1 MFPGLGASVP
11 SGREAKTCESS
22 VTFIIEMRL
31 MKDMD
36 KYWKNVDSLF
46 NSKDNR
52 KVILLGYA
60 VGLVLVAASIY
71 KLYFRLSGHEDF
83 SFGRISSLFLML
95 MVGISLVCFL
105 FYRKKIS
112 IKIKF
117 YLLCL
122 IFACGGINMFLHPKV
137 SRRIPSETYCQVV
150 GIVGCLFFGGG
161 GFWVLYNDYKWQRR
175 RRDEEE

>member
-1 MFPGLGASVP
+1 
-11 SGREAKTCESS
+11 
-22 VTFIIEMRL
+22 
-31 MKDMD
+31 MD

-46 NSKDNR
+46 DSKDTR
-52 KVILLGYA
+52 KVIWVSYA

-71 KLYFRLSGHEDF
+71 KLYLRLSGHEEF
-83 SFGRISSLFLML
+83 SLGRIFSLFLML

-105 FYRKKIS
+105 FYRKKVS

-122 IFACGGINMFLHPKV
+122 IFVCGGINMILHPKV

-161 GFWVLYNDYKWQRR
+161 GLWVLYNDYKWQRG
-175 RRDEEE
+175 RRDEEG

>member
-1 MFPGLGASVP
+1 
-11 SGREAKTCESS
+11 
-22 VTFIIEMRL
+22 
-31 MKDMD
+31 MD
-36 KYWKNVDSLF
+36 KYWKSVGSLF
-46 NSKDNR
+46 DSKDNR
-52 KVILLGYA
+52 KVIWIGYA
-60 VGLVLVAASIY
+60 VGLVLVTASIY
-71 KLYFRLSGHEDF
+71 KLYLRLSGHEEF
-83 SFGRISSLFLML
+83 SLGRIFSLFLML

-122 IFACGGINMFLHPKV
+122 IFVCGGINMFLHPRV
-137 SRRIPSETYCQVV
+137 SRRISSETYCQVV

-161 GFWVLYNDYKWQRR
+161 GLWVLYNDCKWHRR

>member
-1 MFPGLGASVP
+1 
-11 SGREAKTCESS
+11 
-22 VTFIIEMRL
+22 

-71 KLYFRLSGHEDF
+71 KLYLKLSGHEEF

-95 MVGISLVCFL
+95 MVGIFWFVSF
-105 FYRKKIS
+105 FIGKKYRLKLS
-112 IKIKF
+112 F
-117 YLLCL
+117 TC
-122 IFACGGINMFLHPKV
+122 CV
-137 SRRIPSETYCQVV
+137 
-150 GIVGCLFFGGG
+150 
-161 GFWVLYNDYKWQRR
+161 
-175 RRDEEE
+175 

>member
-1 MFPGLGASVP
+1 
-11 SGREAKTCESS
+11 
-22 VTFIIEMRL
+22 

-36 KYWKNVDSLF
+36 KYWKYLDSLF
-46 NSKDNR
+46 DSKDTR
-52 KVILLGYA
+52 KVIWVGYA
-60 VGLVLVAASIY
+60 IGLVLAAASIY
-71 KLYFRLSGHEDF
+71 KLCLRLSRYEEL
-83 SFGRISSLFLML
+83 SFERISSLFLML

-122 IFACGGINMFLHPKV
+122 VFACGGIDMFLHPKV
-137 SRRIPSETYCQVV
+137 SRRIPSETYCQIV

-161 GFWVLYNDYKWQRR
+161 GLWVLYNDYKWQRR

>member
-1 MFPGLGASVP
+1 
-11 SGREAKTCESS
+11 
-22 VTFIIEMRL
+22 

-46 NSKDNR
+46 DSKDTR
-52 KVILLGYA
+52 KVIWVSYA

-71 KLYFRLSGHEDF
+71 KLYLRLSGHEEF
-83 SFGRISSLFLML
+83 SLGRIFSLFLML

-122 IFACGGINMFLHPKV
+122 IFVCGGINMFLHPKV
-137 SRRIPSETYCQVV
+137 SRKNPSETYCQVV

-161 GFWVLYNDYKWQRR
+161 GLWVLYNDYKWHRR

>member
-1 MFPGLGASVP
+1 
-11 SGREAKTCESS
+11 
-22 VTFIIEMRL
+22 

-46 NSKDNR
+46 DSKDTR
-52 KVILLGYA
+52 KVIWVSYA

-71 KLYFRLSGHEDF
+71 KLYLRLSGHEEF
-83 SFGRISSLFLML
+83 SLGRIFSLFLML

-122 IFACGGINMFLHPKV
+122 IFACGGIDMFQAEKV
-137 SRRIPSETYCQVV
+137 RI
-150 GIVGCLFFGGG
+150 F
-161 GFWVLYNDYKWQRR
+161 YK
-175 RRDEEE
+175 

>member
-1 MFPGLGASVP
+1 MMF
-11 SGREAKTCESS
+11 
-22 VTFIIEMRL
+22 

-36 KYWKNVDSLF
+36 KYWKYLDSLF
-46 NSKDNR
+46 DSKDTR
-52 KVILLGYA
+52 KVIWVGYA
-60 VGLVLVAASIY
+60 IGLVLAAASIY
-71 KLYFRLSGHEDF
+71 KLCLRLSRYEEL
-83 SFGRISSLFLML
+83 SFERISSLFLML

-122 IFACGGINMFLHPKV
+122 VFACGGIDMFLHPKV
-137 SRRIPSETYCQVV
+137 SRRIPSETYCQIV

-161 GFWVLYNDYKWQRR
+161 GLWVLYNDYKWQRR
-175 RRDEEE
+175 RRDEAE

>member
-1 MFPGLGASVP
+1 MTFCNLEIFCTFGCSNN
-11 SGREAKTCESS
+11 KSS
-22 VTFIIEMRL
+22 IKGGL

-36 KYWKNVDSLF
+36 KFWKNVDSLF
-46 NSKDNR
+46 DSKDTR
-52 KVILLGYA
+52 KVIWVSYA

-71 KLYFRLSGHEDF
+71 KLYLRLSGHEEF
-83 SFGRISSLFLML
+83 SLGRIFSLFLML

-122 IFACGGINMFLHPKV
+122 IFVCGGINMILHPKV

-161 GFWVLYNDYKWQRR
+161 GLWVLYNDYKWQRG

>member
-1 MFPGLGASVP
+1 
-11 SGREAKTCESS
+11 
-22 VTFIIEMRL
+22 

-36 KYWKNVDSLF
+36 KFWKNVDSLF
-46 NSKDNR
+46 DSKDTR
-52 KVILLGYA
+52 KVIWVSYA

-71 KLYFRLSGHEDF
+71 KLYLRLSGHEEF
-83 SFGRISSLFLML
+83 SLGRIFSLFLML

-122 IFACGGINMFLHPKV
+122 IFVCGGINMILHPKV

-161 GFWVLYNDYKWQRR
+161 GLWVLYNDYKWQRG

>member
-1 MFPGLGASVP
+1 
-11 SGREAKTCESS
+11 
-22 VTFIIEMRL
+22 

-36 KYWKNVDSLF
+36 KFWKNVDSLF
-46 NSKDNR
+46 DSKDTR
-52 KVILLGYA
+52 KVIWVSYA
-60 VGLVLVAASIY
+60 VGLVLVAVSIY
-71 KLYFRLSGHEDF
+71 KLYLRLAGHEEF
-83 SFGRISSLFLML
+83 SFGRISSLFFML

-122 IFACGGINMFLHPKV
+122 IFVCGGINMFLHPRV
-137 SRRIPSETYCQVV
+137 SRRISSETYCQVV

-161 GFWVLYNDYKWQRR
+161 GLWVLYNDCKWHRR

>member
-1 MFPGLGASVP
+1 
-11 SGREAKTCESS
+11 
-22 VTFIIEMRL
+22 

-46 NSKDNR
+46 DSKDTR
-52 KVILLGYA
+52 KVIWVSYA

-71 KLYFRLSGHEDF
+71 KLYLRLSGHEEF
-83 SFGRISSLFLML
+83 SLGRIFSLFLML
-95 MVGISLVCFL
+95 MVGLSLVCFL

-122 IFACGGINMFLHPKV
+122 IFVCGGINMFLHPRV
-137 SRRIPSETYCQVV
+137 SRRISSETYCQVV

-161 GFWVLYNDYKWQRR
+161 GLWVLYNDCKWHRR

>member
-1 MFPGLGASVP
+1 
-11 SGREAKTCESS
+11 
-22 VTFIIEMRL
+22 

-46 NSKDNR
+46 DSKDTR
-52 KVILLGYA
+52 KVIWVSYA

-71 KLYFRLSGHEDF
+71 KLYLRLSGHEEF
-83 SFGRISSLFLML
+83 SLGRIFSLFLML

-105 FYRKKIS
+105 FYRKKVS

-122 IFACGGINMFLHPKV
+122 IFLCGGINMILHPKV

-161 GFWVLYNDYKWQRR
+161 GLWVLYNDYKWQRG
-175 RRDEEE
+175 RRDEEG

>member
-1 MFPGLGASVP
+1 MMF
-11 SGREAKTCESS
+11 
-22 VTFIIEMRL
+22 

-36 KYWKNVDSLF
+36 KYWKYLDSLF
-46 NSKDNR
+46 DSKDTR
-52 KVILLGYA
+52 KVIWVGYA
-60 VGLVLVAASIY
+60 IGLVLAAASIY
-71 KLYFRLSGHEDF
+71 KLCLRLSRYEEL
-83 SFGRISSLFLML
+83 SFERISSLFLML

-122 IFACGGINMFLHPKV
+122 VFACGGIDMFLHPKV
-137 SRRIPSETYCQVV
+137 SRRIPSETYCQIV

-161 GFWVLYNDYKWQRR
+161 GLWVLYNDYKWQRR

>member
-1 MFPGLGASVP
+1 MMF
-11 SGREAKTCESS
+11 
-22 VTFIIEMRL
+22 

-36 KYWKNVDSLF
+36 KYWKYLDSLF
-46 NSKDNR
+46 DSKDTR
-52 KVILLGYA
+52 KVIWVGYA
-60 VGLVLVAASIY
+60 IGLVLAAASIY
-71 KLYFRLSGHEDF
+71 KLCLRLSRYEEL
-83 SFGRISSLFLML
+83 SFERISSLFLML

-122 IFACGGINMFLHPKV
+122 IFVCGGINMFLHPKV
-137 SRRIPSETYCQVV
+137 SRKIPSETYCQVV
-150 GIVGCLFFGGG
+150 GIVSCLFFGGG
-161 GFWVLYNDYKWQRR
+161 GLWVLYNDYKWHRR

>member
-1 MFPGLGASVP
+1 
-11 SGREAKTCESS
+11 
-22 VTFIIEMRL
+22 

-36 KYWKNVDSLF
+36 KFWKNVDSLF
-46 NSKDNR
+46 DSKDTR
-52 KVILLGYA
+52 KVIWVSYA

-71 KLYFRLSGHEDF
+71 KLYLRLSGHEEF
-83 SFGRISSLFLML
+83 SLGRIFSLFLML

-122 IFACGGINMFLHPKV
+122 IFVCGGINMILHPKV

-161 GFWVLYNDYKWQRR
+161 GLWVLYNDYKWHRR

>member
-1 MFPGLGASVP
+1 
-11 SGREAKTCESS
+11 
-22 VTFIIEMRL
+22 
-31 MKDMD
+31 MD

-46 NSKDNR
+46 DSKDTR
-52 KVILLGYA
+52 KVIWVSYA

-71 KLYFRLSGHEDF
+71 KLYLRLSGHEEF
-83 SFGRISSLFLML
+83 SLGRIFSLFLVL
-95 MVGISLVCFL
+95 MVGLSLVCFL

-122 IFACGGINMFLHPKV
+122 IFVCGGINMFLHPRV
-137 SRRIPSETYCQVV
+137 SRRISSETYCQVV

-161 GFWVLYNDYKWQRR
+161 GLWVLYNDYKWHRR

>member
-1 MFPGLGASVP
+1 
-11 SGREAKTCESS
+11 
-22 VTFIIEMRL
+22 

-36 KYWKNVDSLF
+36 KYWKYLDSLF
-46 NSKDNR
+46 DSKDTR
-52 KVILLGYA
+52 KVIWVGYA
-60 VGLVLVAASIY
+60 IGLVLAAASIY
-71 KLYFRLSGHEDF
+71 KLCLRLSRYEEL
-83 SFGRISSLFLML
+83 SFERISSLFLML

-122 IFACGGINMFLHPKV
+122 VFACGGIGMFLHPKV
-137 SRRIPSETYCQVV
+137 SRRIPSETYCQIV

-161 GFWVLYNDYKWQRR
+161 GLWVLYNDYKWQRR

>member
-1 MFPGLGASVP
+1 
-11 SGREAKTCESS
+11 
-22 VTFIIEMRL
+22 

-36 KYWKNVDSLF
+36 KYWKSVGSLF
-46 NSKDNR
+46 DSKDTR
-52 KVILLGYA
+52 KVIWISYA

-71 KLYFRLSGHEDF
+71 KLYLRLSGHEEF
-83 SFGRISSLFLML
+83 SLGRIFSLFLML

-122 IFACGGINMFLHPKV
+122 IFVCGGINMILHPKV

-161 GFWVLYNDYKWQRR
+161 GLWVLYNDYKWQRG

>member
-1 MFPGLGASVP
+1 
-11 SGREAKTCESS
+11 
-22 VTFIIEMRL
+22 MRL
-31 MKDMD
+31 MKEMD
-36 KYWKNVDSLF
+36 KFWKNLDSLF
-46 NSKDNR
+46 DSKDTR
-52 KVILLGYA
+52 KVIWVSYA

-71 KLYFRLSGHEDF
+71 KLYLRLSGHEEF

-122 IFACGGINMFLHPKV
+122 IFACGGIGMFLHPKV
-137 SRRIPSETYCQVV
+137 SRRISSETYCQIV
-150 GIVGCLFFGGG
+150 GIVGCLFSGGG
-161 GFWVLYNDYKWQRR
+161 GLWVLYNDYKWQRG
-175 RRDEEE
+175 RRDEEV

>member
-1 MFPGLGASVP
+1 
-11 SGREAKTCESS
+11 
-22 VTFIIEMRL
+22 
-31 MKDMD
+31 MD
-36 KYWKNVDSLF
+36 KFWKNVDSLF
-46 NSKDNR
+46 DSKDTR
-52 KVILLGYA
+52 KVIWVSYA

-71 KLYFRLSGHEDF
+71 KLYLRLAGHEEF
-83 SFGRISSLFLML
+83 SFGRISSLFFML

-137 SRRIPSETYCQVV
+137 SRRVPSETYCQIV
-150 GIVGCLFFGGG
+150 GVVGCLFSGGG
-161 GFWVLYNDYKWQRR
+161 GL
-175 RRDEEE
+175 

>member
-1 MFPGLGASVP
+1 
-11 SGREAKTCESS
+11 
-22 VTFIIEMRL
+22 

-36 KYWKNVDSLF
+36 KFWKNVDSLF
-46 NSKDNR
+46 DSKDTR
-52 KVILLGYA
+52 KVIWVSYA

-71 KLYFRLSGHEDF
+71 KLYLRLAGHEEF
-83 SFGRISSLFLML
+83 SFGRISSLFFML

-137 SRRIPSETYCQVV
+137 RI
-150 GIVGCLFFGGG
+150 F
-161 GFWVLYNDYKWQRR
+161 YK
-175 RRDEEE
+175 

>member
-1 MFPGLGASVP
+1 
-11 SGREAKTCESS
+11 
-22 VTFIIEMRL
+22 

-36 KYWKNVDSLF
+36 KFWKNVDSLF
-46 NSKDNR
+46 DSKDTR
-52 KVILLGYA
+52 KVIWVSYA
-60 VGLVLVAASIY
+60 VGFVLVAASIY
-71 KLYFRLSGHEDF
+71 KLYLRLAGHEEF
-83 SFGRISSLFLML
+83 SFGRISSLFFML

-122 IFACGGINMFLHPKV
+122 IFVCGGINMFLHPRV
-137 SRRIPSETYCQVV
+137 SRRISSETYCQVV

-161 GFWVLYNDYKWQRR
+161 GLWVLYNDCKWHRR

>member
-1 MFPGLGASVP
+1 
-11 SGREAKTCESS
+11 
-22 VTFIIEMRL
+22 

-46 NSKDNR
+46 DSKDTR
-52 KVILLGYA
+52 KVIWVSYA

-71 KLYFRLSGHEDF
+71 KLYLRLSGHEEF
-83 SFGRISSLFLML
+83 SLGRIFSLFLML

-105 FYRKKIS
+105 FHRKKIS

-122 IFACGGINMFLHPKV
+122 IFVCGGINMFLHPKV
-137 SRRIPSETYCQVV
+137 SRKIPSETYCQVV
-150 GIVGCLFFGGG
+150 GIVSCLFFGGG
-161 GFWVLYNDYKWQRR
+161 GLWVLYNDYKWHRR

>member
-1 MFPGLGASVP
+1 
-11 SGREAKTCESS
+11 
-22 VTFIIEMRL
+22 

-46 NSKDNR
+46 DSKDTR
-52 KVILLGYA
+52 KVIWVSYA

-71 KLYFRLSGHEDF
+71 KLYLRLSGHEEF
-83 SFGRISSLFLML
+83 SLGRIFSLFLML

-122 IFACGGINMFLHPKV
+122 IFVCGGINMFLHPKV
-137 SRRIPSETYCQVV
+137 SRKMPSETYCQVV

-161 GFWVLYNDYKWQRR
+161 GLWVLYNDYKWHRR

>member
-1 MFPGLGASVP
+1 
-11 SGREAKTCESS
+11 
-22 VTFIIEMRL
+22 

-36 KYWKNVDSLF
+36 KYWKYLDSLF
-46 NSKDNR
+46 DSKDTR
-52 KVILLGYA
+52 KVIWVGYA
-60 VGLVLVAASIY
+60 IGLVLAAASIY
-71 KLYFRLSGHEDF
+71 KLCLRLSRYEEL
-83 SFGRISSLFLML
+83 SFERISSLFLML

-122 IFACGGINMFLHPKV
+122 IFVCGGINMFLHPKV
-137 SRRIPSETYCQVV
+137 SRKIPSETYCQVV

-161 GFWVLYNDYKWQRR
+161 GLWVLFNDYKWHRR

>member
-1 MFPGLGASVP
+1 MTFCNLEIFCTFGCSNN
-11 SGREAKTCESS
+11 KSS
-22 VTFIIEMRL
+22 IKGGL

-36 KYWKNVDSLF
+36 KFWKNVDSLF
-46 NSKDNR
+46 DSKDTR
-52 KVILLGYA
+52 KVIWVSYA

-71 KLYFRLSGHEDF
+71 KLYLRLAGHEEF
-83 SFGRISSLFLML
+83 SFGRISSLFFML
-95 MVGISLVCFL
+95 MVSISLVCFL

-122 IFACGGINMFLHPKV
+122 IFVCGGINMFLHPKV
-137 SRRIPSETYCQVV
+137 SRKIPSETYCQVV

-161 GFWVLYNDYKWQRR
+161 GLWVLYNDYKWQRG
-175 RRDEEE
+175 RRDEEG

>member
-1 MFPGLGASVP
+1 
-11 SGREAKTCESS
+11 
-22 VTFIIEMRL
+22 

-46 NSKDNR
+46 DSKDTR
-52 KVILLGYA
+52 KVIWVSYA

-71 KLYFRLSGHEDF
+71 KLYLRLSGHEEF
-83 SFGRISSLFLML
+83 SLGRIFSLFLML

-105 FYRKKIS
+105 FHRKKIS

-122 IFACGGINMFLHPKV
+122 IFVCGGINMFLHPKV
-137 SRRIPSETYCQVV
+137 SRKIPSETYCQVV

-161 GFWVLYNDYKWQRR
+161 GLWVLYNDYKWQRG
-175 RRDEEE
+175 RRDEEG

>member
-1 MFPGLGASVP
+1 
-11 SGREAKTCESS
+11 
-22 VTFIIEMRL
+22 

-46 NSKDNR
+46 DSKDTR
-52 KVILLGYA
+52 KVIWVSYA

-71 KLYFRLSGHEDF
+71 KLYLRLSGHEEF
-83 SFGRISSLFLML
+83 SLGRIFSLFLML

-122 IFACGGINMFLHPKV
+122 IFVCGGINMFLHPKV
-137 SRRIPSETYCQVV
+137 LRKIPSETYCQVV

-161 GFWVLYNDYKWQRR
+161 GLWVLYNDYKWHRR

>member
-1 MFPGLGASVP
+1 
-11 SGREAKTCESS
+11 
-22 VTFIIEMRL
+22 

-36 KYWKNVDSLF
+36 KYWKNVGSLF
-46 NSKDNR
+46 DSKDTR
-52 KVILLGYA
+52 KVIWVSYA

-71 KLYFRLSGHEDF
+71 KLYLRLSGHEEF
-83 SFGRISSLFLML
+83 SLGRIFSLFLML

-122 IFACGGINMFLHPKV
+122 IFVCGGINMFLHPKV
-137 SRRIPSETYCQVV
+137 SRKIPSETYCQVV

-161 GFWVLYNDYKWQRR
+161 GLWVLFNDYKWHRR

>member
-1 MFPGLGASVP
+1 MF
-11 SGREAKTCESS
+11 
-22 VTFIIEMRL
+22 

-36 KYWKNVDSLF
+36 KYWKYLDSLF
-46 NSKDNR
+46 DSKDTR
-52 KVILLGYA
+52 KVIWVGYA
-60 VGLVLVAASIY
+60 IGLVLAAASIY
-71 KLYFRLSGHEDF
+71 KLCLRLSRYEEL
-83 SFGRISSLFLML
+83 SFERISSLFLML

-122 IFACGGINMFLHPKV
+122 VFACGGIDMFLHPKV
-137 SRRIPSETYCQVV
+137 SRRIPSETYCQIV

-161 GFWVLYNDYKWQRR
+161 GLWVLYNDYKWQRR